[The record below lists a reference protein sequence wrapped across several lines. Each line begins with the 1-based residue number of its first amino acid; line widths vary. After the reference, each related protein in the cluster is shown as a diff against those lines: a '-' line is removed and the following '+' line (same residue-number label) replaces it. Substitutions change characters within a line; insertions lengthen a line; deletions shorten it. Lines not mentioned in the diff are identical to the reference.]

1 MPALD
6 LVANVVVSGILT
18 GLVYGLMALGLS
30 VIFGVVRVVNFA
42 HGEMMTIAMYAATV
56 LFAALKLDPFVAML
70 PVAAAF
76 FVFGYALQ
84 AGLINPFITRPEHSQ
99 FMLLVAVAIILVNAM
114 LMAFGPDAR
123 NVQVDY
129 QLESYELGPILVD
142 KARLFAAVAA
152 VIAAAGLFAFF
163 RYTLTGKAIRA
174 CADNY
179 LGAKVVGLNV
189 KHLYALTFGLGAMC
203 VAIAGC
209 AMVVLVDVTPALGPA
224 YTLLAFVIVIVGGL
238 GSMGGALLGALPFMV
253 GNYALSVVTLIL
265 YFAYT
270 GQAWNVMMGF
280 AGQLSLGHAL
290 YVGVGAYAAGALFVH
305 FGIGPWAGLW
315 LAIVLCVALGL
326 VIGFLAFRFSI
337 SGVYFALLTIAF
349 AEFTRIGFDHLNW
362 TGGPGGMFL
371 RVAQRDTWDLLN
383 FRGPPLMY
391 YYAML
396 ALAAGAFALCAW
408 LLRSR
413 AGYYWQ
419 AIRENEEAAQA
430 LGINSFR
437 WKLLAVAISAAMTA
451 VAGVFFAF
459 YYNNL
464 FPEQIF
470 HISRSIEIILGP
482 VIGGVGTLFGPVLG
496 AAVLTLLSD
505 GITEALGA
513 FGVDIPGV
521 KQVFYGVVLLL
532 VVMFLPHGIWPTL
545 ARKFR
550 L

>member
-1 MPALD
+1 LGKP
-6 LVANVVVSGILT
+6 VSRASICL
-18 GLVYGLMALGLS
+18 
-30 VIFGVVRVVNFA
+30 
-42 HGEMMTIAMYAATV
+42 AT
-56 LFAALKLDPFVAML
+56 
-70 PVAAAF
+70 
-76 FVFGYALQ
+76 
-84 AGLINPFITRPEHSQ
+84 
-99 FMLLVAVAIILVNAM
+99 
-114 LMAFGPDAR
+114 
-123 NVQVDY
+123 
-129 QLESYELGPILVD
+129 
-142 KARLFAAVAA
+142 
-152 VIAAAGLFAFF
+152 
-163 RYTLTGKAIRA
+163 
-174 CADNY
+174 
-179 LGAKVVGLNV
+179 LGA
-189 KHLYALTFGLGAMC
+189 
-203 VAIAGC
+203 
-209 AMVVLVDVTPALGPA
+209 VLV
-224 YTLLAFVIVIVGGL
+224 
-238 GSMGGALLGALPFMV
+238 ALPFIV
-253 GNYALSVVTLIL
+253 GNYALSVATLIL
-265 YFAYT
+265 YYAYT

-305 FGIGPWAGLW
+305 YGIGPWAGLW
-315 LAIVLCVALGL
+315 LAILLCVALGL
-326 VIGFLAFRFSI
+326 VIGFLAFRFAI

-349 AEFTRIGFDHLNW
+349 AEFTRIGFDHLDW

-371 RVAQRDTWDLLN
+371 RVAQRDTWDLAN

-437 WKLLAVAISAAMTA
+437 WKMLAVAISSAMTA
-451 VAGVFFAF
+451 VSGVFFAF

-482 VIGGVGTLFGPVLG
+482 VIGGIGTLFGPVLG

-513 FGVDIPGV
+513 LGWEIPGI
-521 KQVFYGVVLLL
+521 KQVFYGCVLLA

-545 ARKFR
+545 ARKLR